1 MGNDLR
7 WKPEEAEKEK
17 MHKSNESLIIH
28 LGQIMKKLQPVTDS
42 YPEVNKKIVPIFLN
56 PLFCIGV

>member
-1 MGNDLR
+1 MWWLQ
-7 WKPEEAEKEK
+7 KEK

-42 YPEVNKKIVPIFLN
+42 YPEVNKKIVPIFFKPFILYWSTAD
-56 PLFCIGV
+56 